1 MAITWLPH
9 YDERSKREG
18 HTLVTDELEEVEGQT
33 RLRVVHSGFI
43 EDSHLLTGI
52 REGWPWI
59 LSRLKLVLE
68 GGA

>member
-1 MAITWLPH
+1 
-9 YDERSKREG
+9 
-18 HTLVTDELEEVEGQT
+18 LVTDELEEVEGQT